1 MSTRNVT
8 GAHVRQSMVSSGGAV
23 KARQLVSL
31 SKPCFE
37 PSCLLLYPYSNIILE
52 FHRLSLCYKTI
63 VLIFPCSQQAQL
75 NSQLAQLS
83 SNLSD
88 TENLLRMTSVQAE
101 AMRGLGSWHG
111 GL

>member
-1 MSTRNVT
+1 MGKGLDRLTMATRNVT
-8 GAHVRQSMVSSGGAV
+8 GAHVRQSMVSSGSAV
-23 KARQLVSL
+23 KTRQL
-31 SKPCFE
+31 
-37 PSCLLLYPYSNIILE
+37 
-52 FHRLSLCYKTI
+52 
-63 VLIFPCSQQAQL
+63 AQL

-111 GL
+111 GLKQVHGGK